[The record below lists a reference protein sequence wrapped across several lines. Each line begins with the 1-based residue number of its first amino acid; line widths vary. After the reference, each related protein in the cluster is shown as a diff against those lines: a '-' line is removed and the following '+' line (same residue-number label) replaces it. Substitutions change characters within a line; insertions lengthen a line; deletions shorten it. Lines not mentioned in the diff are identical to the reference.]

1 MNSEKTFQVLYTK
14 EEEMVVMIKAI
25 IFDFDGLIL
34 DTETHEYEVLNE
46 IFKEHQCELPLEIW
60 GELIG
65 TVSNFNPFT
74 YLEEQAKKTLDHTEL
89 TKVQK
94 ERFSQRIIKENA
106 RPGVIDYLDAAKTLG
121 LRIGLASSSNY
132 EWVSSHL
139 ERLQLLDRFDC
150 IRTSDHVEHV
160 KPDPALYLEAAKCLE
175 VKPEECIAFEDS
187 ANGALA
193 AKRAGMKC
201 VTVPNTVTKGLNFC
215 KVDHSIESMA
225 HMELKDLISF
235 LNEQ

>member
-1 MNSEKTFQVLYTK
+1 
-14 EEEMVVMIKAI
+14 MIKAI

-46 IFKEHQCELPLEIW
+46 IFKEHQSELPLEVW
-60 GELIG
+60 GKLIG
-65 TVSNFNPFT
+65 TITSFNPFS
-74 YLEEQAKKTLDHTEL
+74 YLEEQTKKTFNHDEL
-89 TKVQK
+89 KKLQN
-94 ERFSQRIIKENA
+94 ERFSQRIMQEHA
-106 RPGVIDYLDAAKTLG
+106 RPGVIDYLDAAKSLG
-121 LRIGLASSSNY
+121 LKIGLASSSNY

-139 ERLQLLDRFDC
+139 KRLQLLDRFEC

-160 KPDPALYLEAAKCLE
+160 KPDPALYVETAKCLG
-175 VKPEECIAFEDS
+175 VNPEECIAFEDS

-201 VTVPNTVTKGLNFC
+201 VTVPNTVTKGLEFC
-215 KVDHSIESMA
+215 EVDHSLESMA
-225 HMELKDLISF
+225 HMELKQLISF

>member
-1 MNSEKTFQVLYTK
+1 MESEKAYHVLYTK
-14 EEEMVVMIKAI
+14 EEELVTMIKAI

-46 IFKEHQCELPLEIW
+46 IFKEHQCELPLDLW
-60 GELIG
+60 GKLIG
-65 TVSNFNPFT
+65 TITTFNPYT
-74 YLEEQAKKTLDHTEL
+74 YLEEQTKTTLDHNEL
-89 TKVQK
+89 VKQQK
-94 ERFSQRIIKENA
+94 ERFSQRIIQENA
-106 RPGVIDYLDAAKTLG
+106 RPGVTDYLDAAKTLG
-121 LRIGLASSSNY
+121 LKIGLASSSNY

-139 ERLQLLDRFDC
+139 KRLDLLDRFEC

-160 KPDPALYLEAAKCLE
+160 KPDPSLYLEAAKCLG

-201 VTVPNTVTKGLNFC
+201 VTVPNTVTKGLDFC
-215 KVDHSIESMA
+215 EVDHSLESMA
-225 HMELKDLISF
+225 QMELKELISF

>member
-1 MNSEKTFQVLYTK
+1 
-14 EEEMVVMIKAI
+14 MIKAI

-46 IFKEHQCELPLEIW
+46 IFKEHQSELPLEVW
-60 GELIG
+60 GKLIG
-65 TVSNFNPFT
+65 TITSFNPFS
-74 YLEEQAKKTLDHTEL
+74 YLEEQTKKTFNHDEL
-89 TKVQK
+89 KKLQK
-94 ERFSQRIIKENA
+94 ERFSQRIMQEHA
-106 RPGVIDYLDAAKTLG
+106 RPGVIDYLDAAKSLG
-121 LRIGLASSSNY
+121 LKIGLASSSNY

-139 ERLQLLDRFDC
+139 KRLQLLDRFEC

-160 KPDPALYLEAAKCLE
+160 KPDPALYVETAKCLG
-175 VKPEECIAFEDS
+175 VNPEECIAFEDS

-201 VTVPNTVTKGLNFC
+201 VTVPNTVTKGLEFC
-215 KVDHSIESMA
+215 EVDHSLESMA
-225 HMELKDLISF
+225 HMELKQLISF